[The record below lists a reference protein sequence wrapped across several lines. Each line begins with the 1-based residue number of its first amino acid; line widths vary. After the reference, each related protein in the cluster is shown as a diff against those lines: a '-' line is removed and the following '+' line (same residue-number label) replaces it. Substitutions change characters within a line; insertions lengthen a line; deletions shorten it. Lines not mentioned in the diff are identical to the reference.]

1 MSLTADSLYVSKT
14 DDNQIL
20 DLIPLIEVTKFELA
34 ANDGNDDKNPAPNNS
49 LLSSSFRK
57 LKTLETCA
65 GSGSDALL
73 CAFEPEDRD
82 LVVRVRVVAEGRNSG
97 RPTVF
102 KFENRT
108 SRDQWLKTL
117 ESARGEAIKVK
128 ERHEVHF

>member
-97 RPTVF
+97 RPAVF
-102 KFENRT
+102 KFENLT

>member
-34 ANDGNDDKNPAPNNS
+34 ANDGNDKNPAPNHS
-49 LLSSSFRK
+49 SLSSSFRK
-57 LKTLETCA
+57 LKTLEIAA
-65 GSGSDALL
+65 GSGSDTLL

-117 ESARGEAIKVK
+117 ESARDEAIKVK
-128 ERHEVHF
+128 ERLEVHF